1 MTYFKPLIK
10 NFELF
15 NALIQVSIA
24 KGSLNF
30 RTIHDKNTKNPPAI
44 LTTLGHTL
52 TNKIMEQ
59 NHLAAL
65 DQRKVQRPFCF

>member
-1 MTYFKPLIK
+1 MTYFKPLNK

-30 RTIHDKNTKNPPAI
+30 ITMHDKNTKNPPAT

-52 TNKIMEQ
+52 TN
-59 NHLAAL
+59 
-65 DQRKVQRPFCF
+65 

>member
-24 KGSLNF
+24 KGSLNLEPSM
-30 RTIHDKNTKNPPAI
+30 IKIPNPPAI

-59 NHLAAL
+59 NHL
-65 DQRKVQRPFCF
+65 PH

>member
-30 RTIHDKNTKNPPAI
+30 RTIHESMIKIPNPPAI

-52 TNKIMEQ
+52 TNKIIEQ
-59 NHLAAL
+59 NHL
-65 DQRKVQRPFCF
+65 PH

>member
-30 RTIHDKNTKNPPAI
+30 RTIHDKNTKPTCN
-44 LTTLGHTL
+44 
-52 TNKIMEQ
+52 TNHFRPHAHKQ
-59 NHLAAL
+59 NHGAKSSATLE
-65 DQRKVQRPFCF
+65 QRKAQRPFCF

>member
-15 NALIQVSIA
+15 NTLIQVSIA

-30 RTIHDKNTKNPPAI
+30 KTIHDKNTK
-44 LTTLGHTL
+44 T
-52 TNKIMEQ
+52 
-59 NHLAAL
+59 HL
-65 DQRKVQRPFCF
+65 QY

>member
-1 MTYFKPLIK
+1 MTYFKPLNK

-30 RTIHDKNTKNPPAI
+30 KNHDKNTKNPPAI
-44 LTTLGHTL
+44 LTTLDHTL

-59 NHLAAL
+59 NHLP
-65 DQRKVQRPFCF
+65 R

>member
-24 KGSLNF
+24 KGSLNLEPSM
-30 RTIHDKNTKNPPAI
+30 IKI
-44 LTTLGHTL
+44 LKT
-52 TNKIMEQ
+52 
-59 NHLAAL
+59 HL
-65 DQRKVQRPFCF
+65 QY

>member
-30 RTIHDKNTKNPPAI
+30 RTIHDKNTKNLPAI

-59 NHLAAL
+59 NHL
-65 DQRKVQRPFCF
+65 PH

>member
-59 NHLAAL
+59 NHLP
-65 DQRKVQRPFCF
+65 R